1 MGKIMIIG
9 AAIADVLAC
18 PVGPEVFKTGSMAA
32 EDIVLSTGGDGL
44 NEATVLAG
52 LGEEPFLCTVLG
64 EDFAGEIIRNHC
76 QSKGISRD
84 YICSDST
91 LSTGINVVLVE
102 KNGERSFLTNPYGTL
117 RNLKLGHIPNPFP
130 KEVEI
135 LCLASIFVSP
145 HLGNRELT
153 ALFSRAK
160 DQGICVCADMTKRKN
175 QETAWDMRDSLSCV
189 DYLFANQEEGALL
202 TGREEPEEIGAVLL
216 ECGAGCVIIKQGA
229 RGCYI
234 RNREKSFALPGFPV
248 NCVDTTGAGDSFAAG
263 FLYGLSKGLELSDC
277 GLYGNACGALA
288 VEQLGACR
296 GEISPDKRKEIIEG
310 QRRKNGEKNL

>member
-9 AAIADVLAC
+9 AAVADVLAR

-76 QSKGISRD
+76 QTQGICMN
-84 YICSDST
+84 YIRSDST

-117 RNLKLGHIPNPFP
+117 RNLTLGHIPNPFP

-189 DYLFANQEEGALL
+189 VIKL
-202 TGREEPEEIGAVLL
+202 
-216 ECGAGCVIIKQGA
+216 GAG
-229 RGCYI
+229 GCYI
-234 RNREKSFALPGFPV
+234 RNRDKSFTLPGFPV
-248 NCVDTTGAGDSFAAG
+248 KCVDTTGAGDSFAAG
-263 FLYGLSKGLELSDC
+263 FLYGLSKGLELSEC

-288 VEQLGACR
+288 VGQLGACR
-296 GEISPDKRKEIIEG
+296 GKISLDKIKETIEG